1 MDTEVNMRKF
11 RLLSAIAAC
20 IAALCMCVVPASA
33 YLDAVDDSAEKFISD
48 TKGWKHTT
56 GAENGNLIEKGVML
70 EFVVSVKGNT
80 ELYRQE
86 VRDAEERARQA
97 KLTGSKEEDDET
109 SVFTDFTGCIAVGAE
124 TWEQFDFETLSTAK
138 PREGRAGVKQLGDD
152 RYLLYAD
159 LSGKRLVSPIYGTSI
174 NIMEW
179 ENTSD
184 EYCLHVDEVYLYNVN
199 KEVILYYDGLGNV
212 RYDHEPFA
220 RSVFAG
226 EPEPVVTEAPKPA
239 ATQAPE
245 ESPEVANAVTEP
257 AKPAPAVANT
267 DYGSRDESLIT
278 ISIVAA
284 SVIVVLVVIIVLV
297 MKKINK

>member
-1 MDTEVNMRKF
+1 MRKF
-11 RLLSAIAAC
+11 RLLSAVAAC

-33 YLDAVDDSAEKFISD
+33 YLDAVDDSAENFISD

-56 GAENGNLIEKGVML
+56 GTENGNLIEKGVML

-97 KLTGSKEEDDET
+97 KLTGSTAGEEDT
-109 SVFTDFTGCIAVGAE
+109 SEFTDFEGCIAIGAE
-124 TWEQFDFETLSTAK
+124 TWEQFDFRTLSAAK

-159 LSGKRLVSPIYGTSI
+159 LSGKKLESPIYGTSI

-179 ENTSD
+179 GNNSD
-184 EYCLHVDEVYLYNVN
+184 DYCLHVDEVYLYNGK
-199 KEVILYYDGLGNV
+199 KEVILYFDELGNV
-212 RYDHEPFA
+212 RYEHEPFA

-226 EPEPVVTEAPKPA
+226 DPEPVVTEAPKPVV
-239 ATQAPE
+239 TEAPE
-245 ESPEVANAVTEP
+245 DKPEDAAAVTEVT
-257 AKPAPAVANT
+257 KPAPAVANT

-278 ISIVAA
+278 ISIVAV
-284 SVIVVLVVIIVLV
+284 SVIVVLVVVIVIV
-297 MKKINK
+297 MKRISRR